1 MGVSCVTI
9 TIEEFERLIEKEKK
23 LDKIMD
29 AHSAI
34 MREIRETNKL
44 AIEKLLAGDKKGFD
58 EAIDK
63 QTLRDV
69 EFIGKINNILGDLE

>member
-9 TIEEFERLIEKEKK
+9 TIEEFERLIEKAKK

-34 MREIRETNKL
+34 MREIKETNKL
-44 AIEKLLAGDKKGFD
+44 AIEKLYAGDNEAFD
-58 EAIDK
+58 KTIDK

-69 EFIGKINNILGDLE
+69 EFIGKIIYWEV